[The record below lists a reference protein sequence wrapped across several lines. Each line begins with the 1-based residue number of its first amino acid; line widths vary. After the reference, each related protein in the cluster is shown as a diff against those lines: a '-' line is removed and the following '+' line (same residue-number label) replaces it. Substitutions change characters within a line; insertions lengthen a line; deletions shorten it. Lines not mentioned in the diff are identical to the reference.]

1 MWSSSRDNTPAA
13 KRYARRTVGF
23 MGVYAAINIAAIFGL
38 FDGRAGWTAWLLA
51 IAVALPVIG
60 QIWAT
65 LIYLNE
71 ADEFVR
77 AVMTKTFVAATGVAF
92 AVFCVWG
99 FAESYADAPHAPG
112 WLIYPLFWAAFGVV
126 SPFVRTSR

>member
-1 MWSSSRDNTPAA
+1 MSLPQLLAGCVVLVTGDR
-13 KRYARRTVGF
+13 
-23 MGVYAAINIAAIFGL
+23 
-38 FDGRAGWTAWLLA
+38 RAGDLRAALDQQAVHALVAACNSASTPGRRPTAHVTRVTGET
-51 IAVALPVIG
+51 ISRMPRGV
-60 QIWAT
+60 T
-65 LIYLNE
+65 
-71 ADEFVR
+71 
-77 AVMTKTFVAATGVAF
+77 ATGVAF